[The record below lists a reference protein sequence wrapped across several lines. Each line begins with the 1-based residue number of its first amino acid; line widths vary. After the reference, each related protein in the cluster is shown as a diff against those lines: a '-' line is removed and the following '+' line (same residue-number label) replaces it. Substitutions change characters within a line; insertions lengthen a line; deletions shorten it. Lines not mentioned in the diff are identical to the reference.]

1 METGLSQ
8 PDIQILH
15 PINLSLSVKRNL
27 SAAWFHKLP
36 VLEIVGYLDAMNV
49 SLEKRSD
56 EKLVIIINVR
66 LTSMLFLDT
75 KLQQAAHL
83 Q

>member
-1 METGLSQ
+1 METGLSH

-36 VLEIVGYLDAMNV
+36 VLEITGYLDTMNV
-49 SLEKRSD
+49 SLMKR
-56 EKLVIIINVR
+56 R
-66 LTSMLFLDT
+66 W
-75 KLQQAAHL
+75 
-83 Q
+83 